1 MGPMAL
7 ARTAEFRQHPRMAAA
22 DPVQPGPGQTPVE
35 LTERECWE
43 HLRDEA
49 YGRLAV
55 VDDDGPVIYPINV
68 LVDHGTLVFRT
79 TEGAKLD
86 AVRADDRVSF
96 EVDGFDTDTRL
107 AWSVVIRGRGR
118 EVTNPQEG
126 ADVTELGVTPWQA
139 GPKPTF
145 VRITPRSVTGRTFA
159 RSDAPAGC

>member
-1 MGPMAL
+1 MGADTTRPDEV
-7 ARTAEFRQHPRMAAA
+7 ARPA
-22 DPVQPGPGQTPVE
+22 DATQSSAE

-43 HLRDEA
+43 HLRREA

-55 VDDDGPVIYPINV
+55 VDEDGPAIYPINV

-86 AVRADDRVSF
+86 AIRDDDRISF
-96 EVDGFDTDTRL
+96 EVDGFDVGTGR

-118 EVTNPQEG
+118 EITSPHEG

-145 VRITPRSVTGRTFA
+145 VRITPRAVTGRTFV
-159 RSDAPAGC
+159 RSTHPDGG

>member
-7 ARTAEFRQHPRMAAA
+7 AGRSEFRQDLDMGA
-22 DPVQPGPGQTPVE
+22 DVTPDAETNEASCE

-43 HLRDEA
+43 HLRAEA

-86 AVRADDRVSF
+86 ALRDDDRVSF
-96 EVDGFDTDTRL
+96 EVDGFDADTSC

-118 EVTNPQEG
+118 EITSPHES
-126 ADVTELGVTPWQA
+126 ADVTELGVTPWQS

-145 VRITPRSVTGRTFA
+145 VRISPRVVTGRTFV
-159 RSDAPAGC
+159 RHPPPTGR